1 MITIE
6 RITELQKQYGL
17 TNAQNLVYSGQIWG
31 FEGSVGRTAMYLLE
45 VGILML
51 GEEPTRDYYGNGIPA
66 RTMLKEGTKGT
77 LGNSQ
82 KFWSMVDAGNFDAI
96 EIVEEYLNFMNIQF
110 QAIE

>member
-17 TNAQNLVYSGQIWG
+17 ISAQNLVITGQIWG
-31 FEGSVGRTAMYLLE
+31 FEGSVGRTAMHLLE
-45 VGILML
+45 IGILML
-51 GEEPTRDYYGNGIPA
+51 GEEPTSDYYGNGIPA

-82 KFWSMVDAGNFDAI
+82 KFWGMVDAGNFDAI
-96 EIVEEYLNFMNIQF
+96 DIVEEYQNFMSNSF
-110 QAIE
+110 SAIE